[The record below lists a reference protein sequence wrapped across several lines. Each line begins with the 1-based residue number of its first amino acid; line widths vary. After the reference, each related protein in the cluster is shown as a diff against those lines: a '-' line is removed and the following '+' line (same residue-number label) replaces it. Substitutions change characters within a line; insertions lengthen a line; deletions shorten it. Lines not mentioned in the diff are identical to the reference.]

1 MDTWNREDLYAEVW
15 EQPLV
20 RVAAKY
26 GISAVMLGKVCRKL
40 QIPLPGRGYWT
51 KKEFGKPVERTP
63 LKEARDIPVVHCLK
77 QSSPEKRQQTF
88 LATPELTDPEYQ
100 RVLEVEGQPVVIDPD
115 TKRHKLVSATAKA
128 LRHAQPDN
136 RGIIL
141 RRWDETCLDVRVSK
155 NSLDRALN
163 ILNAVIL
170 LLEAEAFPVTVHSDR
185 HGTVA
190 QVFGYAVPFSIVE
203 KLREMSRKEV
213 KGYSYTR
220 MVIEYQPSRELEFRV
235 EGNYYGYRKFR
246 DGKKQK
252 LEGLIPKLAGAVVR
266 EGRARVIWAEKQ
278 RLEEIERSKKEQQR
292 AILAEQIAEEE
303 KKVRDLESW
312 VTNWERAERM
322 REFIVALEK
331 YWKEVG
337 HDLSPESPKGKR
349 VLWMKRQADRLDPI
363 VESPA
368 SILDR
373 KNELNRGY

>member
-1 MDTWNREDLYAEVW
+1 MDVWNREELYAEIW

-51 KKEFGKPVERTP
+51 KKEFGKPVERIP
-63 LKEARDIPVVHCLK
+63 LKEAKDLPVVHRLK
-77 QSSPEKRQQTF
+77 QASPETGQQ
-88 LATPELTDPEYQ
+88 ASIPTPEPTDPEYQ
-100 RVLEVEGQPVVIDPD
+100 RVLEIESRPVVIDPD

-128 LRHAQPDN
+128 LRHAESDN

-141 RRWDETCLDVRVSK
+141 GRGDETCLDVRVSK

-163 ILNAVIL
+163 IVNAVIL
-170 LLEAEAFPVTVHSDR
+170 VLEAEKFPVTVKSDR

-190 QVFGYAVPFSIVE
+190 QVFGHAVPFSIVE
-203 KLREMSRKEV
+203 KLREISRQEV
-213 KGYSYTR
+213 KEYSYTR
-220 MVIEYQPSRELEFRV
+220 TVTEYQPSGELEFRADC
-235 EGNYYGYRKFR
+235 NFYGYRKFR

-252 LEGLIPKLAGAVVR
+252 LEGLISKLAGAVVR
-266 EGRARVIWAEKQ
+266 EGRTRLIWAEKQ
-278 RLEEIERSKKEQQR
+278 RLEEIERRKKEQER

-312 VTNWERAERM
+312 VTNWERAQKM

-331 YWKEVG
+331 HWKEVG
-337 HDLSPESPKGKR
+337 HDLSPESPKGER
-349 VLWMKRQADRLDPI
+349 ILWMKRQADRLDPL

-368 SILDR
+368 SVLDR
-373 KNELNRGY
+373 KNEINRWH

>member
-1 MDTWNREDLYAEVW
+1 
-15 EQPLV
+15 
-20 RVAAKY
+20 
-26 GISAVMLGKVCRKL
+26 
-40 QIPLPGRGYWT
+40 
-51 KKEFGKPVERTP
+51 
-63 LKEARDIPVVHCLK
+63 
-77 QSSPEKRQQTF
+77 
-88 LATPELTDPEYQ
+88 
-100 RVLEVEGQPVVIDPD
+100 
-115 TKRHKLVSATAKA
+115 
-128 LRHAQPDN
+128 
-136 RGIIL
+136 
-141 RRWDETCLDVRVSK
+141 
-155 NSLDRALN
+155 
-163 ILNAVIL
+163 LNAVIL

-190 QVFGYAVPFSIVE
+190 QVFGHAVPFSIVE

-220 MVIEYQPSRELEFRV
+220 MVIEYQPSGELEFRV

-337 HDLSPESPKGKR
+337 HDLSPESPKGER